1 MIDNTALLS
10 ELYNIQ
16 ESYSIIEADIDQTI
30 KRCIVNVKERT
41 INIPAEIECLGV
53 QYDHRSYRLF
63 FEIDRYIHGVDLLTQ
78 TCVIQWLS
86 KNGTTER
93 SGLHPIVEIEAIDN
107 DKLLFVWE
115 LYEDETRIPG
125 TILFAVNFY
134 SMKDEN
140 SFLWSY
146 NTLPAQSIIQDTLD
160 VVITPSEEITPSLLM
175 VWNDKMVN
183 IERLA
188 YDSVST
194 SIRSAQE
201 AEAWAHGRVDFPNT
215 VLDNAKYYKELTQAL
230 YDDARDEVSNE
241 KTDAINVITETSE
254 AEMDR
259 FNVAKQ
265 EAIDEL
271 ERKVQE
277 VTDSIPPDYIELEE
291 AVNNKVPFPTDA
303 SGNNNYGSID
313 QILCSNGYGGTRW
326 VNSIKDF
333 ERVEFDTET
342 RYLRFLDTNGN
353 DVYDP
358 VYIEGGG
365 GGGSSTASVVK
376 LTNNL
381 DSTMM
386 NIASGDSVS
395 VSFTFTSL
403 DEGVPTGDGICQLIV
418 NGITQT
424 TSSIPQGTTTIDV
437 TKYLTTGS
445 NTVRIKCSDIYG
457 NYKLLN
463 YTVSV
468 IDLKITSIFDDTVA
482 YSDVIPFK
490 FTLFG
495 ELEKTVHIVLDGTEI
510 YTNTTTLTNR
520 QTTVNLN
527 VSEHGIHTLDAYVT
541 ATLDEKDLESDHLT
555 YDIMFVE
562 EGAKDILIASVYS
575 AETVSQGTQISI
587 PYSVYNPAT
596 LISEATLIVTNNGEV
611 DSSQTIEVDRSRQY
625 WNIRNYP
632 VGETT
637 FTIKCGDVTKSH
649 VVNVTDA
656 EIHVEPITNDMEL
669 YLSSVG
675 RTNNELT
682 PNAWTYNDVTTT
694 FENVNWSST
703 GWIKDANGDS
713 VLHLAGGATAEIAFK
728 PFKDDWKAY
737 GKTIE
742 IEFAIRD
749 VNNRDAVV
757 ISCMDENIGF
767 EFTADTA
774 ILKSQQSLISCNYCD
789 EERVK
794 VTFVVESKSEYRLM
808 QIYMN
813 GIISG
818 TIQYPT
824 SDIFQQTNP
833 VNISIGS
840 EYCGVDIYTI
850 RSYTNALTFTEVI
863 DNYIYDIPDVGEKV
877 AVYEENDIYNDYG
890 VLQYS
895 LIKNKIPVMTIVGS
909 LPQSKGDKKDVKIIF
924 EHNLDSSLNYEDTAE
939 IDVQGTSSQF
949 YIRKNYKAET
959 SAPHTHAK
967 GHIPSVVFCTKA
979 DYAESTGTH
988 NTQNANLVET
998 LYTEKTPAQLRDSR
1012 CRTTIYGYPIV
1023 IFHQETENST
1033 PVFIGKYNYNDD
1045 KGSEEVFGFDGSFDV
1060 ESWEFKN
1067 NTSDQCNFL
1076 AEVTAE
1082 NWSENFE
1089 ARYPDKH
1096 SDITRFKVM
1105 HDWVVSTI
1113 GNVEKFRNEFENYFD
1128 LHYSLIYY
1136 VYTSV
1141 MLMVDQ
1147 RAKNMFLTYWA
1158 DTGKW
1163 QPWFYDNDTCLGINN
1178 EGHLIFDYY
1187 HEDIDQL
1194 NGEDVYN
1201 GQNSTLW
1208 SNFRQAYA
1216 DEIKEC
1222 YQDLRNNGK
1231 LTYEKIIEYFIEN
1244 GSRKWSASIYN
1255 EDSDYK
1261 YISMLR
1267 TNNDATN
1274 LYQIR
1279 GNGEGH
1285 LKYFAKNRLNYL
1297 DSKWYASDYA
1307 NNYVALRIYT
1317 PSEWTGIAPNANITI
1332 VPFSNMYAGVRYKAN
1347 GTLQQERVS
1356 ANEEITFE
1364 APNETFI
1371 DTETAIYGASEISS
1385 LGDLAPLYAGSI
1397 NVSKASKLIYLKA
1410 GDATE
1415 GYSNPHLTELSVGT
1429 NKLLKILDVR
1439 NCPNLTA
1446 PLGLKDCPN
1455 IEEVYATGSGITGI
1469 DLPNSGYLKV
1479 LHLPDTL
1486 INLTLKNQ
1494 IYVNDLQIAGYDALD
1509 TLDIENCP
1517 AVDVFEIME
1526 NAPNLKRIRLAK
1538 VNWQFDTI
1546 AELKAI
1552 YEAGYKGVDDYGDPV
1567 DCANVSG
1574 KCHIESLTGAEFAEV
1589 KANFPYMTITYT
1601 NLTANLIFMSADG
1614 TKELCRQ
1621 TIVNGADGTDPVA
1634 AGTISKPTMSNTAQ
1648 YTFTYKGGWT
1658 TVFGGEVAE
1667 ADALKK
1673 VKADRYV
1680 YPVFSKTIKCYT
1692 VKFYNGTELVQT
1704 TLDVPYGS
1712 GATYTGETLVYN
1724 GTDAEDWGEH
1734 IGWTVPTDYI
1744 TGDTITYAE
1753 FKFIGSVTRK
1763 LVMRTLSGQYRND
1776 DIATIGN
1783 GAFHSCTKLTS
1794 VNTPLV
1800 TSISHNAFYKCSN
1813 LVSVDAPLV
1822 TTIGNSAFRNC
1833 QKLTNIDLSLVTS
1846 ISTYAFADC
1855 RKLTS
1860 VDAPLVTSIGAD
1872 VFNYCIALSSVNV
1885 PLITT
1890 IGNNCFY
1897 DCQSLTSIDL
1907 PLVTSIG
1914 TYAFYR
1920 CKKLTIVILRSE
1932 TMCTLNNANAFNSC
1946 YHMLGTKDS
1955 GANPNG
1961 DHDGYIY
1968 VPSAL
1973 IDNYKNDEVWGSST
1987 LQFRAIED
1995 YPDICGGGN

>member
-10 ELYNIQ
+10 ELYSIQ
-16 ESYSIIEADIDQTI
+16 ESYSVIETDIDQTS
-30 KRCIVNVKERT
+30 KRCIIDVKERT
-41 INIPAEIECLGV
+41 ISVPKEIESLGV

-86 KNGTTER
+86 KNGTAER
-93 SGLHPIVEIEAIDN
+93 SGLHPIVEIESIDN

-134 SMKDEN
+134 TMKDEN

-160 VVITPSEEITPSLLM
+160 VVINTSDEITPSLLM
-175 VWNDKMVN
+175 VWNDKMSS
-183 IERLA
+183 IEKLA
-188 YDSVST
+188 RDSIST

-201 AEAWAHGRVDFPNT
+201 AEAWAHGRADFPNT
-215 VLDNAKYYKELTQAL
+215 MLDNAKYYKDLTQAL

-241 KTDAINVITETSE
+241 KTDAINTINETSE
-254 AEMDR
+254 TEIERLNA
-259 FNVAKQ
+259 AKQ

-277 VTDSIPPDYIELEE
+277 FTDSIPSDYIELEEAVQE
-291 AVNNKVPFPTDA
+291 AVNNKVPFPTDD
-303 SGNNNYGSID
+303 SGNNNYGSMD

-326 VNSIKDF
+326 VDSIKDF
-333 ERVEFDTET
+333 DRVEFDSET
-342 RYLRFLDTNGN
+342 RYLRFLDVNGN

-365 GGGSSTASVVK
+365 GGTSSTTSVVK

-381 DSTMM
+381 DSTFL
-386 NIASGDSVS
+386 NVANGDTVKI
-395 VSFTFTSL
+395 SFNFTST
-403 DEGVPTGDGICQLIV
+403 DDGISTGDGICQLIV
-418 NGITQT
+418 NGITQST
-424 TSSIPQGTTTIDV
+424 FSIKQGDTEIDI
-437 TKYLTTGS
+437 TKYLTSGT
-445 NTVRIKCSDIYG
+445 NTVRVKCTDVYG
-457 NYKLLN
+457 AYKLLN
-463 YTVSV
+463 YNVSV
-468 IDLKITSIFDDTVA
+468 IDLRITSIFDDTIT
-482 YSDVIPFK
+482 YSDVVPFK
-490 FTLFG
+490 FTLYG
-495 ELEKTVHIVLDGTEI
+495 EIEKTVHIILDGTEI
-510 YTNTTTLTNR
+510 YTNTTSLTNR

-527 VSEHGIHTLDAYVT
+527 ISTHGIHTLNAYVT
-541 ATLDEKDLESDHLT
+541 ASIGEKPLESDPLI

-562 EGAKDILIASVYS
+562 EDKKDILIASAYNI
-575 AETVSQGTQISI
+575 EKTSQGELVSI
-587 PYSVYNPAT
+587 PYSVYDPST
-596 LISEATLIVTNNGEV
+596 LNAEVTLMIYEG
-611 DSSQTIEVDRSRQY
+611 DKLYSSNTIEVDRTRQY
-625 WNIRNYP
+625 WNVRNYP
-632 VGETT
+632 VGEIT
-637 FTIKCGDVTKSH
+637 FVIKCGTATKSH
-649 VVNVTDA
+649 TIDVSES
-656 EIHVEPITNDMEL
+656 EIIFEQITNDIEL

-675 RTNNELT
+675 RNNNEIN
-682 PNAWTYNDVTTT
+682 PSVWTYNNVTTT
-694 FENVNWSST
+694 FNNVNWSST
-703 GWIKDANGDS
+703 GWIYDENGDS
-713 VLHLAGGATAEIAFK
+713 TLRLAGGATAEIDFK
-728 PFKDDWKAY
+728 PFVNDWKSY

-742 IEFAIRD
+742 IEFAVRD
-749 VNNRDAVV
+749 VNNRDAVI
-757 ISCMDENIGF
+757 ISCMNDDIGF

-774 ILKSQQSLISCNYCD
+774 ILKSQQSEISCNYCE

-794 VTFVVESKSEYRLM
+794 VTFVVESKNEYRLM

-813 GIISG
+813 GVLSG
-818 TIQYPT
+818 AIQYPT
-824 SDIFQQTNP
+824 SDIFQQNSPTN
-833 VNISIGS
+833 IIIGS
-840 EYCGVDIYTI
+840 EYCGVDLYTI
-850 RSYTNALTFTEVI
+850 RSYTNALTFNEVI
-863 DNYIYDIPDVGEKV
+863 DNYVYDIPDIGEKV
-877 AVYEENDIYNDYG
+877 AVYNDNNIYNEYG
-890 VLQYS
+890 ILQYG
-895 LIKNKIPVMTIVGS
+895 LIKKKIPVMTIIGT
-909 LPQSKGDKKDVKIIF
+909 LPQSKGDKKDVTIIF
-924 EHNLDSSLNYEDTAE
+924 EHNESPSLNYEDTAE

-949 YIRKNYKAET
+949 FIRKNYKGET
-959 SAPHTHAK
+959 SASHQHAL
-967 GHIPSVVFCTKA
+967 GQMPSTVFCTKA
-979 DYAESTGTH
+979 DYAEATGTH

-998 LYTEKTPAQLRDSR
+998 LYSQKTPAQLKDSR

-1023 IFHQETENST
+1023 IFHQETPSST
-1033 PVFIGKYNYNDD
+1033 PVFIGKYNYNFD
-1045 KGSEEVFGFDGSFDV
+1045 KGSEEVFGFNESFDV

-1113 GNVEKFRNEFENYFD
+1113 GNVEKFRSEFENYFD

-1178 EGHLIFDYY
+1178 EGHLVFDYY

-1231 LTYEKIIEYFIEN
+1231 LTYEKILEYFIEN
-1244 GSRKWSASIYN
+1244 GSKKWSASIYN

-1267 TNNDATN
+1267 TDNDATN

-1285 LKYFAKNRLNYL
+1285 LKYFMRNRINYL

-1307 NNYVALRIYT
+1307 DNFISLRIYT
-1317 PSEWTGIAPNANITI
+1317 PSEWAGVEPNANITI
-1332 VPFSNMYAGVRYKAN
+1332 VPFSDMYAGVRYKAN

-1356 ANEEITFE
+1356 ANEEITFI

-1371 DTETAIYGASEISS
+1371 DTETAIYGASEISALS
-1385 LGDLAPLYAGSI
+1385 DLAPLYPGSI
-1397 NVSKASKLIYLKA
+1397 NVSKAKRLVALKA

-1429 NKLLKILDVR
+1429 NRLLKKIDVR

-1479 LHLPDTL
+1479 LHLPETL

-1494 IYVNDLQIAGYDALD
+1494 IYINDLQIAGYDALD

-1517 AVDVFEIME
+1517 TVDVFEIME

-1538 VNWQFDTI
+1538 VNWQFDTV

-1567 DCANVSG
+1567 DYANVSG

-1601 NLTANLIFMSADG
+1601 NLTSNLIFMSYDG
-1614 TKELCRQ
+1614 TTELCRQ
-1621 TIVNGADGTDPVA
+1621 TIVNGADGTDPVS
-1634 AGTISKPTMSNTAQ
+1634 AGTISTPTMSNTAQ
-1648 YTFTYKGGWT
+1648 YTYKYEGGWT

-1667 ADALKK
+1667 DDALNK
-1673 VKADRYV
+1673 VEADRYV
-1680 YPVFSKTIKCYT
+1680 YPVFSKTIRMYT
-1692 VKFYNGTELVQT
+1692 VKFYNGTELVQINV
-1704 TLDVPYGS
+1704 DVPYGS
-1712 GATYTGETLVYN
+1712 GVIYVGETLVYN
-1724 GTDAEDWGEH
+1724 GTEVGDWGEFT
-1734 IGWTVPTDYI
+1734 GWSIDTSYI
-1744 TGDTITYAE
+1744 TGNTDTYAE
-1753 FKFIGSVTRK
+1753 FKFVGSIARKVISKQYDGIIENIYATGVRNHAIGTTDSDPNRRPLNVTK
-1763 LVMRTLSGQYRND
+1763 VILPN
-1776 DIATIGN
+1776 ATTVSS
-1783 GAFHSCTKLTS
+1783 GAFGYCK
-1794 VNTPLV
+1794 
-1800 TSISHNAFYKCSN
+1800 N
-1813 LVSVDAPLV
+1813 LETV
-1822 TTIGNSAFRNC
+1822 
-1833 QKLTNIDLSLVTS
+1833 
-1846 ISTYAFADC
+1846 
-1855 RKLTS
+1855 
-1860 VDAPLVTSIGAD
+1860 
-1872 VFNYCIALSSVNV
+1872 
-1885 PLITT
+1885 
-1890 IGNNCFY
+1890 
-1897 DCQSLTSIDL
+1897 DL

-1914 TYAFYR
+1914 
-1920 CKKLTIVILRSE
+1920 SS
-1932 TMCTLNNANAFNSC
+1932 AFNNC
-1946 YHMLGTKDS
+1946 TKLKNVNLPKVTTFNPDGYS
-1955 GANPNG
+1955 GSTFHNCSALEKIVLPSLKSIGGSRSSNGNTFLNCTSLKVVDFGVITSISGYEADFFEGCGALNTVIIRTDKVCTIMANMFANTPIASG
-1961 DHDGYIY
+1961 SGYIY
-1968 VPSAL
+1968 VPSAR
-1973 IDNYKNDEVWGSST
+1973 IEEYKANTNWNKYSE
-1987 LQFRAIED
+1987 QFRAIED
-1995 YPDICGGGN
+1995 YPDICGGDI